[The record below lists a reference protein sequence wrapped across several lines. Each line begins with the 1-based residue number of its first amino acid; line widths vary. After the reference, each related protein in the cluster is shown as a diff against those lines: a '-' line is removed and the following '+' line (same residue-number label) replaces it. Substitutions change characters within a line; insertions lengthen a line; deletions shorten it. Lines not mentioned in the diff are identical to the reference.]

1 MCMTCGCGSGQTQIE
16 GEEHTHAD
24 GTTHRH
30 THDAAHAHGHD
41 HEHSHAHP
49 DGTVH
54 SHGHDHPHDHVH
66 DHVHDHA
73 HEHGHGHS
81 HEHGAHTHGHGHPHD
96 HVHSSPG
103 ALHYGT
109 GPAGNTVPGMSQAR
123 MVQIERDI
131 LAKNDGHATRNRA
144 VLAQRGVFALNLV
157 SSPGSGKTTLL
168 VRTIELLAGQLPVAV
183 IEGDQQTSNDADRIR
198 ATGAPALQIN
208 TGKGCHLDAAM
219 VETALQRMPPAED
232 SVLMIEN
239 VGNLVCPAGFD
250 LGEAHKVV
258 VLSVTEGE
266 DKPLKYPD
274 MFHAASVMLLNKVDL
289 LPYLRF
295 DVAAC
300 MANARRVNPG
310 IRIVQVSATTDQGMD
325 EWLAWIRQGVD
336 AARQQRL
343 GAVAALQQR
352 VAELEA
358 QVAKLQSP

>member
-41 HEHSHAHP
+41 HAHSHTHP

-66 DHVHDHA
+66 
-73 HEHGHGHS
+73 GQ
-81 HEHGAHTHGHGHPHD
+81 GHPHD
-96 HVHSSPG
+96 VGHDHDHVHASPG

-109 GPAGNTVPGMSQAR
+109 GAAGNTVPGMSQAR

-144 VLAQRGVFALNLV
+144 LLAQRGVFALNLV

-219 VETALQRMPPAED
+219 VETALQRLPPAED

-300 MANARRVNPG
+300 MANARRVNPA
-310 IRIVQVSATTDQGMD
+310 IRILQVSATSDQGMD
-325 EWLAWIRQGVD
+325 EWLAWITQGVQ